1 MNVFSIRTIVGAN
14 NGWTGGQYS
23 LFRWIFGAYLLVH
36 FAHLIPWGAEMFS
49 NQGAMPGAA
58 SPLLHL
64 FPNMFA
70 LCDSP
75 AFVTIVLCLAVG
87 LSAMLAV
94 GWQDRIAA
102 IGLWYVWACLFG
114 RNPLISNPGL
124 PYVGLLLLVHACL
137 RPAPYGSL
145 PARRRIDPGAG
156 WYVPHSLL
164 AAVWIL
170 MAIGY
175 TYSGY
180 TKLCSPSWVDG
191 TAICKVLNNPLARP
205 GVMRDLML
213 MLPAQVLMIM
223 TWGALALE
231 LFYTPLAC
239 LPRVRPYIWLLMLAM
254 HLGLIF
260 LIDFADLSLGMVMLH
275 LFTFNPSWIRRK
287 EASATDLIFY
297 DGQCGLCHGAIRFL
311 LAEDASA
318 TKFNCHSVDCE
329 AFQFAPLQGD
339 LIKSKLSEEIR
350 QSLPDS
356 MAVLCSDGT
365 LLLRSQA
372 WIYLLQRLGGIWRI
386 VGWLAGCIPL
396 RLLDAIYDQIAAV
409 RGKLFKR
416 PADVCPILPPALRSR
431 FTY

>member
-1 MNVFSIRTIVGAN
+1 MNAFSIRGIVGTA

-36 FAHLIPWGAEMFS
+36 FAQLVPWGAEMFS

-58 SPLLHL
+58 SPVLHL

-75 AFVTIVLCLAVG
+75 AFVTGVLCLAAG
-87 LSAMLAV
+87 LSAILAV
-94 GWQDRIAA
+94 GWHDRFAA
-102 IGLWYVWACLFG
+102 IGLWYIWACLFG

-145 PARRRIDPGAG
+145 SARGRIDPAGG

-170 MAIGY
+170 MALGY

-191 TAICKVLNNPLARP
+191 TAIYKVLNNPLARP

-213 MLPAQVLMIM
+213 MLPSSVLIIM
-223 TWGALALE
+223 TWGALSLE

-239 LPRVRPYIWLLMLAM
+239 FPRVRPYIWLLMLMM

-260 LIDFADLSLGMVMLH
+260 IIDFADLSLGMVMLH

-287 EASATDLIFY
+287 EASAADLIFY

-311 LAEDASA
+311 VGEDTSSA
-318 TKFNCHSVDCE
+318 KVDSRIGGE
-329 AFQFAPLQGD
+329 AFRFAPLEGE
-339 LIKSKLSEEIR
+339 LIKAKLSEQVR
-350 QSLPDS
+350 RSLPDS

-372 WIYLLQRLGGIWRI
+372 WIYLLSRLGGIWRI
-386 VGWLAGCIPL
+386 ISWLAKCMPPFL
-396 RLLDAIYDQIAAV
+396 RDAIYDQIAAV
-409 RGKLFKR
+409 RGKLFAR
-416 PADVCPILPPALRSR
+416 PADVCPILPPSLRGR
-431 FTY
+431 FAY